1 MLEKWCG
8 ISYFWGYIWHMAG
21 RWARCQA
28 FHGSML
34 RPIRWKPW
42 VIGNKKFLA
51 GRNERQRRVELQIPQ
66 SFWNTGAPWRVVEAV
81 QSTVSECDT
90 RTEYLSV
97 CVIAIRFLES
107 AIAFLINYAT
117 QMCVCILGK
126 PNYGTGTVID
136 SGFCSFLG
144 CERWH
149 KMTNFASWLS
159 ELSIPS
165 SLPLAPFPEVQVGD
179 ILCLGSLTGPAW
191 ATIISKGVGSKRNW
205 WILVDTKEGRNTWIC
220 EDLPFVCAR
229 VARASR
235 RYVFPICTYV
245 QWYPTI
251 HLSNY
256 PSTHPWP
263 SKPAKWKPR
272 MVCWNFPPLSS
283 IWFPIFGPPFGSRV
297 PSFGVLHLFAS
308 IVSIEKSGHHENSE
322 GLLTSGGP
330 LDCETWD

>member
-1 MLEKWCG
+1 MNVREELSSKFHRVFETLVLLEGWLKRY
-8 ISYFWGYIWHMAG
+8 S
-21 RWARCQA
+21 
-28 FHGSML
+28 L
-34 RPIRWKPW
+34 
-42 VIGNKKFLA
+42 
-51 GRNERQRRVELQIPQ
+51 
-66 SFWNTGAPWRVVEAV
+66 T
-81 QSTVSECDT
+81 TVSECDT

-117 QMCVCILGK
+117 QVCVCILGK

-144 CERWH
+144 CERWR

-179 ILCLGSLTGPAW
+179 ILCLG
-191 ATIISKGVGSKRNW
+191 
-205 WILVDTKEGRNTWIC
+205 TKEGRNTWIC
-220 EDLPFVCAR
+220 EDLLFVCAR

-283 IWFPIFGPPFGSRV
+283 IWFSHFWTSIWFKSSQFRCSPSICIYCIHRKVGSPWKLWGPSHFWRAARLRDMRLELWNRSTHPQVDSERDGSNDLNGYWINDLVIWLAMNFHGFLMTHCFFHR
-297 PSFGVLHLFAS
+297 G
-308 IVSIEKSGHHENSE
+308 IGK
-322 GLLTSGGP
+322 
-330 LDCETWD
+330 TWINNL